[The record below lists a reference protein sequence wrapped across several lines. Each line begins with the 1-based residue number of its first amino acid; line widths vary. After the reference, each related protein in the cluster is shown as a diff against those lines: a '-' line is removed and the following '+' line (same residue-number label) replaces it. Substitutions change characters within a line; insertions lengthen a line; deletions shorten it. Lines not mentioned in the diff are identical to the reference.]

1 MDFALMGLRIP
12 AVVVA
17 SFLSFLV
24 TEVTGEC
31 IVSEPLRV
39 HRCGQVLL
47 KGSALPGTL
56 SLRAR
61 DGKGGAK
68 PFEQIGRTNDEG
80 QFDFKDLPAGNY
92 EMRLTPV
99 GMSEVSVPVL
109 VHLRHPQRDGA
120 CVKPIDLKLD
130 FLPEACIS
138 SELRKTKK

>member
-1 MDFALMGLRIP
+1 MDFALKGLRIP

-17 SFLSFLV
+17 SFLSLLV

-39 HRCGQVLL
+39 HRVCGQVLL

-68 PFEQIGRTNDEG
+68 LFEKPERKNEG
-80 QFDFKDLPAGNY
+80 AQFDLKALPAGNY

-99 GMSEVSVPVL
+99 GMNKVTS
-109 VHLRHPQRDGA
+109 G
-120 CVKPIDLKLD
+120 
-130 FLPEACIS
+130 
-138 SELRKTKK
+138 